1 MLAIQIDRAD
11 IEETLSSQFKTPEK
25 IKEYIYSLVI
35 DEMEDRNRAKMLE
48 QDHKKD
54 FVSKE
59 DVFKALDSI

>member
-35 DEMEDRNRAKMLE
+35 DDMEDRNLAKMLE